1 MLLAR
6 CGDRL
11 HLYRRPDHGI
21 WRGLWS
27 LPEYDTLAAADAAA
41 QALGTVSARETLPT
55 ITHKFTHYT
64 LHIAPL
70 AVRIAAP
77 ANTADWLA
85 QEQALAKGL
94 PAPVR
99 RLIEKLRAAA

>member
-1 MLLAR
+1 MTTLAN
-6 CGDRL
+6 L
-11 HLYRRPDHGI
+11 T
-21 WRGLWS
+21 
-27 LPEYDTLAAADAAA
+27 TLRVGGPIANYVRVSTTDALVDAVAAADAAA

-77 ANTADWLA
+77 VSPADWLA

>member
-1 MLLAR
+1 
-6 CGDRL
+6 
-11 HLYRRPDHGI
+11 
-21 WRGLWS
+21 
-27 LPEYDTLAAADAAA
+27 
-41 QALGTVSARETLPT
+41 V
-55 ITHKFTHYT
+55 
-64 LHIAPL
+64 PL

-77 ANTADWLA
+77 VSPADWLA